1 MIFYCQIIL
10 SHINFLSLPKFKIR
24 KTIRIILLSFLFT
37 AAATAV
43 HSASLV
49 QGRIYLKD
57 GRVIECEE
65 KDRLKIPKHKKD
77 VKLFRRAYYKDK
89 SKEVYA

>member
-1 MIFYCQIIL
+1 MT
-10 SHINFLSLPKFKIR
+10 P
-24 KTIRIILLSFLFT
+24 KTIRIILLSFFFT
-37 AAATAV
+37 AAATTV
-43 HSASLV
+43 RSASLV

>member
-1 MIFYCQIIL
+1 MT
-10 SHINFLSLPKFKIR
+10 P

-37 AAATAV
+37 AAAAAV
-43 HSASLV
+43 PSASLV

-65 KDRLKIPKHKKD
+65 KGRLKIQKHKKD